1 MDLNKIDQ
9 SAAKRSRIYNYLIGA
24 LAVGILLVVGF
35 AWGHDSG
42 EVKAH
47 PSAVPAAVAALPAA
61 PAKAAP
67 AKEFFTDMYGQFKVG
82 DGVGEVPAGT
92 YQITV
97 SPGQGG
103 GYWERCSNLECKI
116 SFGSDDSVIANDYLK
131 SGSGYLV
138 VKPTDVAVT
147 IEDLTLVAV
156 K

>member
-1 MDLNKIDQ
+1 MDPNKIDQ
-9 SAAKRSRIYNYLIGA
+9 KATRKNWINFGIGF
-24 LAVGILLVVGF
+24 LAVAALLVVGLS
-35 AWGHDSG
+35 WGSDSG
-42 EVKAH
+42 EVQGH
-47 PSAVPAAVAALPAA
+47 PSAVAGLAAVPAA

-67 AKEFFTDMYGQFKVG
+67 TKDFFTDMYGQFKVG
-82 DGVGEVPAGT
+82 DGVGQIPPGT

-97 SPGQGG
+97 TPGQGG
-103 GYWERCSNLECKI
+103 GYWERCSNFECKI

-138 VKPTDVAVT
+138 VKPTDYAVT